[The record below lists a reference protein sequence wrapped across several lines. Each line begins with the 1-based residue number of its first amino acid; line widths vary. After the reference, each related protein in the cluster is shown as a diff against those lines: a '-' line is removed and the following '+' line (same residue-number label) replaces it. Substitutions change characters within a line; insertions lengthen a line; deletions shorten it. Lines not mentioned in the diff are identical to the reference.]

1 MSANRQVHST
11 THVFQVWGWIY
22 HDWILSRFLCGHLY
36 TFERNW
42 TGNIFLFRVLWTSN
56 ILFLSWFYFD
66 YTEYHYSVLIRWVV
80 SLRVAC
86 VMQYLVRPEVER
98 SVILHYTSNEK

>member
-11 THVFQVWGWIY
+11 THVFQVWRWIY

-56 ILFLSWFYFD
+56 ILFLDWFYF
-66 YTEYHYSVLIRWVV
+66 YMLCFLNLMFSGQVKKMFLLI
-80 SLRVAC
+80 L
-86 VMQYLVRPEVER
+86 
-98 SVILHYTSNEK
+98 ILELLWF